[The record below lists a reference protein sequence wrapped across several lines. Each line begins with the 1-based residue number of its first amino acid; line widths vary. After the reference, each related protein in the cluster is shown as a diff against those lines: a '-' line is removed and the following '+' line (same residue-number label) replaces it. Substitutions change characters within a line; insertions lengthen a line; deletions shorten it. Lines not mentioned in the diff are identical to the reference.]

1 MLKKIGNVAKAIG
14 LMVCMMVGAVLAGIV
29 STIAYVVAW
38 GTAVYGC
45 VLYGDMTEDDWTCDF
60 LEATCD
66 LDAAICRSTGDGF
79 GMYSDI
85 LKRQKKWRKGT
96 EESEA

>member
-1 MLKKIGNVAKAIG
+1 MLKKIWNVAKAIG

-29 STIAYVVAW
+29 STISYVVAW
-38 GTAVYGC
+38 GTAVCGC
-45 VLYGDMTEDDWTCDF
+45 VLYGDMTKDDWTCDF
-60 LEATCD
+60 QEVTCD